1 MTVSTF
7 EPTGNTRA
15 LVLATLAFT
24 VSFYAWSMLGPLGPD
39 LQDLLDL
46 SEIQL
51 AMMIAVPVLM
61 GSLMRIPLGLLTD
74 RHGGRRVFTALM
86 AFTLLPLAALAIWH
100 DSFSAVI
107 LFGFFLGFAGASF
120 AVGVPF
126 VSRWYPAERQGMAL
140 GLYGIGMGG
149 TVLGGLTAPRIADRW
164 GLTAPFVVAMV
175 LVGAMAIVFW
185 LLARDAPVPRPR
197 QTGGMFSSLR
207 VFRDQPAA
215 WAPTFYY
222 FLVFG
227 GFVAMFAYLPKL
239 LTSVHDLDKPDA
251 AARAAGFALV
261 AVIARPIGGWL
272 ADRVGSDTVLR
283 VSFAATAVLAIGLAP
298 LYDEMVPLTVLALSM
313 AAAFGLGTGAVFK
326 LVAHDFPDKVGA
338 VTGRRR
344 RGRRARRLLPA
355 AGDGPRQVRDRR
367 LHPRVRP
374 ARPDRRRR
382 PGRAADDEPRPAP
395 SARAWPRPASS
406 AARPAPRVRRRGDR
420 AERQGAHP
428 AATGRGE
435 RPAPLARPPLLH
447 RERVEALRPAGAIL
461 GQRVA

>member
-1 MTVSTF
+1 MPTF
-7 EPTGNTRA
+7 EPRGNTRA

-61 GSLMRIPLGLLTD
+61 GSLMRIPLGILTD
-74 RHGGRRVFTALM
+74 RYGGRRVFTALL

-126 VSRWYPAERQGMAL
+126 VSRWYPAARQGMAL

-298 LYDEMVPLTVLALSM
+298 LYDADG
-313 AAAFGLGTGAVFK
+313 AA
-326 LVAHDFPDKVGA
+326 HRP
-338 VTGRRR
+338 
-344 RGRRARRLLPA
+344 RADAWP
-355 AGDGPRQVRDRR
+355 PRS
-367 LHPRVRP
+367 
-374 ARPDRRRR
+374 
-382 PGRAADDEPRPAP
+382 G
-395 SARAWPRPASS
+395 SARAPSSSWWRTTSRTRSGRSPASS
-406 AARPAPRVRRRGDR
+406 ARPVGSAGSSRRW
-420 AERQGAHP
+420 
-428 AATGRGE
+428 
-435 RPAPLARPPLLH
+435 
-447 RERVEALRPAGAIL
+447 
-461 GQRVA
+461 

>member
-1 MTVSTF
+1 M
-7 EPTGNTRA
+7 
-15 LVLATLAFT
+15 LATLAFT

-46 SEIQL
+46 SEIEL

-61 GSLMRIPLGLLTD
+61 GSLMRIPLGILTD
-74 RHGGRRVFTALM
+74 RYGGRRVFTALL

-126 VSRWYPAERQGMAL
+126 VSRWYPASRQGMAL

-149 TVLGGLTAPRIADRW
+149 TVLGGLSAPRIADRW

-185 LLARDAPVPRPR
+185 LLARDAPVARPR

-261 AVIARPIGGWL
+261 AVIGRPIGGWL

-283 VSFAATAVLAIGLAP
+283 VSFAATAVLALGLAP
-298 LYDEMVPLTVLALSM
+298 LYDEMVPLTVLALTM

-326 LVAHDFPDKVGA
+326 LVAHDFPEKVGA
-338 VTGRRR
+338 VTGVV
-344 RGRRARRLLPA
+344 GA
-355 AGDGPRQVRDRR
+355 AGGLGGFFPPLVMALVKSATGDYALGFVMLALTAVAALVVLQLMSRTGA
-367 LHPRVRP
+367 H
-374 ARPDRRRR
+374 
-382 PGRAADDEPRPAP
+382 RAAVAQAP
-395 SARAWPRPASS
+395 
-406 AARPAPRVRRRGDR
+406 
-420 AERQGAHP
+420 
-428 AATGRGE
+428 
-435 RPAPLARPPLLH
+435 
-447 RERVEALRPAGAIL
+447 
-461 GQRVA
+461 